1 MESKQGK
8 HWQERTW
15 VVTGAAGGQGAAET
29 LKLLE
34 RGSSVIAVDIAA
46 SNSDVW
52 SELSRAAGELSGQLI
67 PVSGDVSD
75 PALWTRVSKL
85 VAMSDRLLG
94 GMVNNAAITSRLPL
108 TATNTETWDRILRI
122 NLTGPFLGM
131 RELGP
136 RIADGGSIVNIS
148 SVAGTTGSFAT
159 AYSTSKWGLR
169 GLSRSAAIEFARRSI
184 RVNVVA
190 PGLVDTP
197 MVSAAQRGPNS
208 QQFYD
213 ASRELTPLGRAA
225 SSDEI
230 AEVVVFLLGPDSSFI
245 TGTDI
250 VVDGGLQDGGLF
262 THIKNR
268 LNSQTIG
275 NGAPEE

>member
-1 MESKQGK
+1 MDST
-8 HWQERTW
+8 HARYWQERTW

-29 LKLLE
+29 LKLLD
-34 RGSSVIAVDIAA
+34 RGSSVIAVDIAPG
-46 SNSDVW
+46 NDEVW
-52 SELSRAAGELSGQLI
+52 SALRRAADELSGQLVS
-67 PVSGDVSD
+67 VSGDVSD
-75 PALWTRVSKL
+75 PALWARVSEL
-85 VAMSDRLLG
+85 VTMSDRLLG

-108 TATNTETWDRILRI
+108 SATNTETWERVLRI

-131 RELGP
+131 RDLGP
-136 RIADGGSIVNIS
+136 RIAEGGSIVNIS

-245 TGTDI
+245 TGADI

-262 THIKNR
+262 THIANR
-268 LNSQTIG
+268 INSQSID
-275 NGAPEE
+275 N